1 MSARRN
7 GHVAGVVLAAG
18 SSSRMGRNKLLL
30 DLGGESVLRR
40 AARAAAAGCDL
51 VVVVLGHEADR
62 AQSELAGLACRCVR
76 NADHAL
82 GAGTSIRAGVAAVP
96 PGTQAIVFTLAD
108 MPFATAA
115 TIRAAVEAYRAG
127 TARVVISR
135 YGETEAPPTLFDRSL
150 FDELLAVD
158 PKRGARVVARRH
170 QGDAAEVVWPAADG
184 LDLDAPADYE
194 AARAR
199 LAQGQRG
206 GAKSG

>member
-30 DLGGESVLRR
+30 ELGSESVLRR
-40 AARAAAAGCDL
+40 AARAAAAGCDS

-62 AQSELAGLACRCVR
+62 AQGELAGLACRCAL

-115 TIRAAVEAYRAG
+115 TIRAAIEAYRAG
-127 TARVVISR
+127 TARVVVSR

-150 FDELLAVD
+150 FAELASIEAG
-158 PKRGARVVARRH
+158 RGAREVARRH
-170 QGDAAEVVWPAADG
+170 ADEAASVAWPAEDG
-184 LDLDAPADYE
+184 LDLDVEADYD
-194 AARAR
+194 AACAR
-199 LAQGQRG
+199 LLQRG
-206 GAKSG
+206 GAGPPG